1 MVKNFIVEIIRNG
14 KGFTQAFVTKQEAE
28 NFFYGELN
36 KGVDGTYILKNRDK
50 QLLKFEIKEHEQEKK
65 EGFRPYLKFEDD
77 SEFLGYI
84 GEETNLVD
92 MNGTLLKVGDMVLVL
107 PGELLGNE
115 IMGVS
120 FVVQDE
126 KGKKYVM
133 GVERVNMD
141 PELFELA
148 KRSNAFEEEPTEENT
163 KIRFFKIAD
172 YTEVPNGFVAIGVEM
187 VKEEK

>member
-50 QLLKFEIKEHEQEKK
+50 QLLKFEIKEHNAEENTD
-65 EGFRPYLKFEDD
+65 FIPYLKFDD
-77 SEFLGYI
+77 KFLGYV
-84 GEETNLVD
+84 GEEANLVD

-126 KGKKYVM
+126 EEKYVM

-141 PELFELA
+141 TELFELV
-148 KRSNAFEEEPTEENT
+148 KRSNAFKEEPTEENT

-172 YTEVPNGFVAIGVEM
+172 YTEVPNGFAAIGVEM

>member
-50 QLLKFEIKEHEQEKK
+50 QLLKFEIKEHNAEEN
-65 EGFRPYLKFEDD
+65 EGFRPYLKFDD
-77 SEFLGYI
+77 KFLGYVR
-84 GEETNLVD
+84 EETNLVD

-126 KGKKYVM
+126 EEKYVM
-133 GVERVNMD
+133 GVKRVNID
-141 PELFELA
+141 SELFELA
-148 KRSNAFEEEPTEENT
+148 KRSGVFEEEPTEENT
-163 KIRFFKIAD
+163 KIRFFKIAN
-172 YTEVPNGFVAIGVEM
+172 YTEVPNGFIATGVKM

>member
-50 QLLKFEIKEHEQEKK
+50 QLLKFEIKEHNAEEN
-65 EGFRPYLKFEDD
+65 EGFRPYLKFDD
-77 SEFLGYI
+77 KFLGYV

-126 KGKKYVM
+126 EEKYVM

-141 PELFELA
+141 TELFELV
-148 KRSNAFEEEPTEENT
+148 KRSNAFVEEPTEENT

>member
-36 KGVDGTYILKNRDK
+36 KGVDGKYILKNRDK

-126 KGKKYVM
+126 EEKYVM

-141 PELFELA
+141 TELFELV
-148 KRSNAFEEEPTEENT
+148 KRSNAFVEEPTEENT
-163 KIRFFKIAD
+163 KIRFFKIAN
-172 YTEVPNGFVAIGVEM
+172 YTEDPKGFIATGVKM